1 MARRRFSNTTQ
12 PTSLTAPVSN
22 SLGATTLNVVSTAG
36 FPSVPFTVAID
47 RGTAD
52 EEACLVTAV
61 TSTTMTVTRGY
72 DSTNHPAHL
81 AGASVEH
88 TLIALDLD
96 EANAHIEDEGRDD
109 HPQYLNEARLEDFLP
124 HVVDNAT
131 ITDINPIT
139 ATPQTHALLTVP
151 SAGYDRLVQV
161 RGIIPLLLVNPAVLY
176 NGRILQGASTVVAI
190 QSEYG
195 LQVGG
200 IALETKWLPLA
211 SGASAQFRFQ
221 ISRDSGSAGAT
232 SDGDTRNNFSATIIR
247 DL

>member
-22 SLGATTLNVVSTAG
+22 SLAATTLPVVSTAG
-36 FPSVPFTVAID
+36 FPSVPFTIAID

-81 AGASVEH
+81 AGASIEH

-96 EANAHIEDEGRDD
+96 EANAHIEDESRDD
-109 HPQYLNEARLEDFLP
+109 HGQYLNEDRLADWLP
-124 HVVDNAT
+124 HTVSGAT
-131 ITDINPIT
+131 ITDVNPIT
-139 ATPQTHALLTVP
+139 ASWQTHALLTVP
-151 SAGYDRLVQV
+151 SAAYDRLVQV
-161 RGIIPLLLVNPAVLY
+161 RGIIPLLLVYPSVNY
-176 NGRILQGASTVVAI
+176 NGRILQGASTVVA
-190 QSEYG
+190 QQTVYG
-195 LQVGG
+195 NQAGS
-200 IALETKWLPLA
+200 IPLETEWLPLA
-211 SGASAQFRFQ
+211 SGVSAQFRFQ
-221 ISRDSGSAGAT
+221 IDRDSGSSGAT
-232 SDGDTRNNFSATIIR
+232 DDRDAYNNFTATIIR